1 MSFGLK
7 GVGRDHLSS
16 TSGRIAGGSSFP
28 KMSAS
33 GGSDV
38 LVTVGIVGNILS
50 VVGVVIMNKYIT
62 EVDGYNFM
70 VFLSFLHFA
79 FTSIGCRLMMMA
91 DFFSWQAAPFSGV
104 LPVAIGSL
112 LSVAFM
118 NLNLASNSVG
128 FYQLSKLICI
138 PVTLW
143 IQYVAYN
150 TTVSRAVQVTL
161 IPITFGVGYA
171 TVYDLEIRFVGFVF
185 AACAVFATAIAQIFT
200 NVYQKSLDCN
210 ALQLLH
216 HTSPLIAV
224 GMLIMCPFFDDLTS
238 LVKYQYHTW
247 GVIRI
252 VVSCIFALGVNISNY
267 LVLGKTSP
275 LTYQVLGHLK
285 TVLILILG
293 FVFFNKHVDMRNVLG
308 IIIAMVGVIAYTE
321 VRRRQSMKPVLPTSA
336 SKHNLGLQK
345 SDEIKN

>member
-1 MSFGLK
+1 MKVFS
-7 GVGRDHLSS
+7 RMS
-16 TSGRIAGGSSFP
+16 TSYGD
-28 KMSAS
+28 MS
-33 GGSDV
+33 
-38 LVTVGIVGNILS
+38 VTIGVIGNILS

-79 FTSIGCRLMMMA
+79 FTSIGCRVMMMGG
-91 DFFSWQAAPFSGV
+91 FFTWTPAPFSGV

-118 NLNLASNSVG
+118 NLNLSHNSVG
-128 FYQLSKLICI
+128 FYQLSKLLCI

-143 IQYVAYN
+143 VQYVAYN
-150 TTVSRAVQVTL
+150 TTVSRSVQFTL

-171 TVYDLEIRFVGFVF
+171 TVYDIEIRFVGFIF
-185 AACAVFATAIAQIFT
+185 AGCAILATAVAQIFT

-216 HTSPLIAV
+216 HTSPLIAC
-224 GMLIMCPFFDDLTS
+224 GMLIMCPFFDDVKA
-238 LVKYQYHTW
+238 LVNYEYHIG

-252 VVSCIFALGVNISNY
+252 CVSCFFALGVNVSNY

-285 TVLILILG
+285 TILILVLG
-293 FVFFNKHVDMRNVLG
+293 FLFFNKTVDMRNVLG

-321 VRRRQSMKPVLPTSA
+321 VRRRQALNPVLPTKSLVRTPSTSRA
-336 SKHNLGLQK
+336 EGL
-345 SDEIKN
+345 KN

>member
-1 MSFGLK
+1 MS
-7 GVGRDHLSS
+7 
-16 TSGRIAGGSSFP
+16 SG
-28 KMSAS
+28 SA
-33 GGSDV
+33 DM
-38 LVTVGIVGNILS
+38 TVVIGIVGNILS

-62 EVDGYNFM
+62 EKDGFNFM

-79 FTSIGCRLMMMA
+79 FTSIGCRLMMMGG
-91 DFFSWQAAPFSGV
+91 FFSWTPAPFSGV

-118 NLNLASNSVG
+118 NLNLSHNSVG
-128 FYQLSKLICI
+128 FYQLSKLLCI

-171 TVYDLEIRFVGFVF
+171 TVYDIEIRPVGFIF
-185 AACAVFATAIAQIFT
+185 AGCAIVATAVAQIFT

-216 HTSPLIAV
+216 HTSPLIAC
-224 GMLIMCPFFDDLTS
+224 GMLIMSPFFDDAKA
-238 LVKYQYHTW
+238 LVHYEYSIGT
-247 GVIRI
+247 VVRI
-252 VVSCIFALGVNISNY
+252 LISCMFALGVNVSNY

-285 TVLILILG
+285 TVLILVLG
-293 FVFFNKHVDMRNVLG
+293 FIFFNKTVDLRNVLG
-308 IIIAMVGVIAYTE
+308 IVIAMAGVIAYTE
-321 VRRRQSMKPVLPTSA
+321 VRRRQAQNPVLPTKTTIPRLA
-336 SKHNLGLQK
+336 SKVE
-345 SDEIKN
+345 SIKN

>member
-1 MSFGLK
+1 MSSGSADMTVVI
-7 GVGRDHLSS
+7 GV
-16 TSGRIAGGSSFP
+16 
-28 KMSAS
+28 
-33 GGSDV
+33 
-38 LVTVGIVGNILS
+38 VGNILS

-62 EVDGYNFM
+62 EKDGFNFM

-79 FTSIGCRLMMMA
+79 FTSIGCRLMMMGG
-91 DFFSWQAAPFSGV
+91 FFSWTPAPFSGV

-118 NLNLASNSVG
+118 NLNLSHNSVG
-128 FYQLSKLICI
+128 FYQLSKLLCI

-171 TVYDLEIRFVGFVF
+171 TIYDIEIRPVGFIF
-185 AACAVFATAIAQIFT
+185 AGCAIVATAVAQIFT

-216 HTSPLIAV
+216 HTSPLIAC
-224 GMLIMCPFFDDLTS
+224 GMLIMSPFFDDAKA
-238 LVKYQYHTW
+238 LVHYEYSVGT
-247 GVIRI
+247 VVRI
-252 VVSCIFALGVNISNY
+252 LISCMFALGVNVSNY

-285 TVLILILG
+285 TVLILVLG
-293 FVFFNKHVDMRNVLG
+293 FIFFNKTVDLRNVLG
-308 IIIAMVGVIAYTE
+308 IVIAMAGVIAYTE
-321 VRRRQSMKPVLPTSA
+321 VRRRQAQNPVLPTKTTIPRLA
-336 SKHNLGLQK
+336 SKVE
-345 SDEIKN
+345 SIKN

>member
-1 MSFGLK
+1 MSTGDMNVIV
-7 GVGRDHLSS
+7 GV
-16 TSGRIAGGSSFP
+16 
-28 KMSAS
+28 
-33 GGSDV
+33 
-38 LVTVGIVGNILS
+38 VGNILS

-62 EVDGYNFM
+62 EKDGYNFM

-79 FTSIGCRLMMMA
+79 FTSIGCRIMMIGG
-91 DFFSWQAAPFSGV
+91 FFSWTPAPFSGV

-118 NLNLASNSVG
+118 NLNLSYNSVG
-128 FYQLSKLICI
+128 FYQLSKLMCI

-150 TTVSRAVQVTL
+150 TTVSRSVQMTL

-171 TVYDLEIRFVGFVF
+171 TVYDIEIRWAGFIF
-185 AACAVFATAIAQIFT
+185 AGFAIVATAVAQIFT

-216 HTSPLIAV
+216 HTSPLIAC
-224 GMLIMCPFFDDLTS
+224 GMLAMCPFFDDVQA
-238 LVKYQYHTW
+238 LVNYEYNT
-247 GVIRI
+247 GCVIRI
-252 VVSCIFALGVNISNY
+252 GISCLFALGVNVSNY

-285 TVLILILG
+285 TVLILVLG
-293 FVFFNKHVDMRNVLG
+293 FFFFNKHIDMRNVLG
-308 IIIAMVGVIAYTE
+308 IIIAMIGVVAYTE
-321 VRRRQSMKPVLPTSA
+321 VRRRQALNPVLPTSKSTGRSPSM
-336 SKHNLGLQK
+336 SKI
-345 SDEIKN
+345 SDAQIKN